1 MVVEHPGILFILLLV
16 RTINGKI
23 KQKQKAIESINPG
36 ATIIPIIISSDK
48 TQITLFRNKT
58 AYPVYMTIGNLPKSI
73 RRKPSRQGQIL
84 LAYLPTSRL
93 LHISNKAARRRT
105 QANLFHACMNFILS
119 PLKVAGIQGIEIM
132 SGDGVVRRGHPILAV
147 YVGDYPEQC
156 LATGAFSGDCPE
168 CDCPNKMLR
177 ECDGLWSRVVTGAGT
192 GWQITTPKKPAPVAR
207 VWRVC
212 RVTCLPSST

>member
-58 AYPVYMTIGNLPKSI
+58 AYPDYMTIGNLPKSI

-119 PLKVAGIQGIEIM
+119 PSKVAGIQGIEIM
-132 SGDGVVRRGHPILAV
+132 SGDGWYAEDIQSLLLMSVITLNNVLLQELSLEIVLDV
-147 YVGDYPEQC
+147 NVQITC
-156 LATGAFSGDCPE
+156 LALTHVNIQTE
-168 CDCPNKMLR
+168 IL
-177 ECDGLWSRVVTGAGT
+177 
-192 GWQITTPKKPAPVAR
+192 TTF
-207 VWRVC
+207 
-212 RVTCLPSST
+212 